1 MAVLFGIVAIVG
13 VISWAIVKSDELSGI
28 GRSVKKGS
36 FRHPHGRLVATHCES
51 VAEHIPYGIRLLKRV
66 PVFTSLVTLAA
77 AVVGLVMEANGIVA
91 GVVIVD
97 VVASGVAVVLMAG
110 ECILRLAKGMQR
122 FSTFIV
128 IVFAGLLLATA
139 CSMFATAM
147 GGGADSFIVVVS
159 RTISSVAGCALG
171 CALAAGAFRE
181 PARFKRR
188 FEDGYENEIAVSP
201 HSAVY
206 KAYREFAVGKKAWES
221 GRRQD

>member
-1 MAVLFGIVAIVG
+1 MAVLFGIVAVVG

-51 VAEHIPYGIRLLKRV
+51 VAGHIPYGTRLLKRV
-66 PVFTSLVTLAA
+66 PVFTSLITLAA

-110 ECILRLAKGMQR
+110 ECILRLEKGMQR
-122 FSTFIV
+122 FSVFIV

-206 KAYREFAVGKKAWES
+206 KAYREFMVGRKAWES
-221 GRRQD
+221 GRRHD

>member
-1 MAVLFGIVAIVG
+1 MAVLFGIVAVVG

-51 VAEHIPYGIRLLKRV
+51 VAEHIPYGTRLLKRV
-66 PVFTSLVTLAA
+66 PVFTSLITLAA

-110 ECILRLAKGMQR
+110 ECILRLEKGMQR
-122 FSTFIV
+122 FSVFIV

-159 RTISSVAGCALG
+159 RTISSIAGCALG